1 MDMNCTNNQDIKAD
15 LDNVYLE
22 TLFNDIPDAV
32 LIALPDGTI
41 THVNESF
48 QKIFGYT
55 PEEVTDRF
63 IWELYD
69 DASMS
74 EEVRHNFRI
83 LAYGELAPTKA
94 VRKTKKGFLLNVV
107 IHGGPIFSEGNPV
120 GVYIIYNDVSER
132 VNLLAGLEKERS
144 FWRELF
150 MNAPE
155 GIVLCD
161 DKQIIIEPNAEFCR
175 MFGYSPEEIIGKT
188 LDDMITGDPENLLEA
203 NSITEKVLNGE
214 KIACEGKRYRKDKRS
229 LYVSMSGLPFY
240 AGNKKY
246 IYAIYRNIDHR
257 KAIEEQL
264 QQRNIQLEN
273 SMKATVET
281 MARIVECRDPY
292 TSGHQ
297 KRTSVLAEAI
307 AKEMELPEKRVE
319 GIRIAAMIHDMGKIN
334 IPSEILTKPARLTDI
349 EYRMIKQHPTIAFDI
364 LKDIEFPWPIAN
376 IILQHHERMDGS
388 GYPKGLSGDEI
399 LLEARILAVADVV
412 EAMSSHRPYRPGHGI
427 DVTLEEIESKKGLL
441 YDENVASACLV
452 LFRQKGFSFDPSS

>member
-1 MDMNCTNNQDIKAD
+1 
-15 LDNVYLE
+15 
-22 TLFNDIPDAV
+22 
-32 LIALPDGTI
+32 
-41 THVNESF
+41 
-48 QKIFGYT
+48 
-55 PEEVTDRF
+55 
-63 IWELYD
+63 
-69 DASMS
+69 
-74 EEVRHNFRI
+74 
-83 LAYGELAPTKA
+83 
-94 VRKTKKGFLLNVV
+94 
-107 IHGGPIFSEGNPV
+107 
-120 GVYIIYNDVSER
+120 
-132 VNLLAGLEKERS
+132 
-144 FWRELF
+144 
-150 MNAPE
+150 
-155 GIVLCD
+155 
-161 DKQIIIEPNAEFCR
+161 
-175 MFGYSPEEIIGKT
+175 
-188 LDDMITGDPENLLEA
+188 
-203 NSITEKVLNGE
+203 
-214 KIACEGKRYRKDKRS
+214 
-229 LYVSMSGLPFY
+229 MSGLPFY

-364 LKDIEFPWPIAN
+364 LEDVEFPWPLAN

-441 YDENVASACLV
+441 YDENAASACLV
-452 LFRQKGFSFDPSS
+452 LFRQKGFSFDPSP